1 MGAWR
6 EAQVF
11 ELMEFVIRG
20 ALLGVIY
27 GLLAF
32 PISLVFATTGSV
44 DLAVGAYAVLSVAIA
59 WSVGGT
65 WGIVIAIAAA
75 VLASA
80 VVGLISMRLNRPGMF
95 DHITAV
101 LGTFG
106 LATFLESF
114 ILTVYGKDPMA
125 RQVFETFWDVIG
137 IRISPQALIN
147 VVICLL
153 LLAGLYLLLYR
164 TPFGR
169 AMRASA
175 INPLGASLNGIP
187 VKTIWFCTYLV
198 GGFLAGVAGVLVL
211 YTTGA
216 DYSTGLSLTI
226 SGFGAAIIF
235 GMTSPL
241 RGFAG
246 GLVTGLVQ
254 ALSSGYLPGGWVT
267 ATPMIFI
274 FVVLALGPMNRISAT
289 GGRV

>member
-1 MGAWR
+1 
-6 EAQVF
+6 
-11 ELMEFVIRG
+11 MEFVIRG

-44 DLAVGAYAVLSVAIA
+44 DLAVGAYTVLAVAIA

-65 WGIVIAIAAA
+65 WGIVFAIAAA

-125 RQVFETFWDVIG
+125 RQVFETFWDVMG

-153 LLAGLYLLLYR
+153 LLASLYLLLYR

-267 ATPMIFI
+267 AAPMIFI
-274 FVVLALGPMNRISAT
+274 FIVLALGPMNRISAT

>member
-1 MGAWR
+1 MY
-6 EAQVF
+6 
-11 ELMEFVIRG
+11 ELMEFVVRG
-20 ALLGVIY
+20 AFLGVIY

-44 DLAVGAYAVLSVAIA
+44 DLAVGAYTVLAVAIA
-59 WSVGGT
+59 WAVGGPA
-65 WGIVIAIAAA
+65 GIVFGIAAA
-75 VLASA
+75 VLSSA
-80 VVGLISMRLNRPGMF
+80 IVGFISMRLNRPGTF

-125 RQVFETFWDVIG
+125 RQMFDTFWDVLG
-137 IRISPQALIN
+137 VRISPQALIN
-147 VVICLL
+147 IAVCLL
-153 LLAGLYLLLYR
+153 LLVALYVLLYR

-169 AMRASA
+169 MMRASA
-175 INPLGASLNGIP
+175 INPLGAALNGIP
-187 VKTIWFCTYLV
+187 VQTIWFCTYLL
-198 GGFLAGVAGVLVL
+198 GGFLAGVAGILVL

-216 DYSTGLSLTI
+216 DYSTGLQLTI

-235 GMTSPL
+235 GMNSPL

-254 ALSSGYLPGGWVT
+254 VLSSAYLPGGWVT
-267 ATPMIFI
+267 AAPMIFI
-274 FVVLALGPMNRISAT
+274 FVVLALGPMNRIAAT

>member
-1 MGAWR
+1 M
-6 EAQVF
+6 F

-44 DLAVGAYAVLSVAIA
+44 DLAVGAYTVLAVAIA
-59 WSVGGT
+59 WSIGGG

-125 RQVFETFWDVIG
+125 RQVFETFWDVLG

-147 VVICLL
+147 IVICLL

-235 GMTSPL
+235 GMNSPL

-267 ATPMIFI
+267 AAPMIFI

>member
-1 MGAWR
+1 M
-6 EAQVF
+6 F

-44 DLAVGAYAVLSVAIA
+44 DLAVGAYTVLAVAIA

-65 WGIVIAIAAA
+65 WGIAFAIAAA

-125 RQVFETFWDVIG
+125 RQVFETFWDVMG

-147 VVICLL
+147 IVICLL

-235 GMTSPL
+235 GMNSPL

-267 ATPMIFI
+267 AAPMIFI
-274 FVVLALGPMNRISAT
+274 FIVLALGPMNRISAT

>member
-1 MGAWR
+1 
-6 EAQVF
+6 
-11 ELMEFVIRG
+11 MEFVIRG

-44 DLAVGAYAVLSVAIA
+44 DLAVGAYTVLAVAIA

-65 WGIVIAIAAA
+65 SGIVIAIAAA

-125 RQVFETFWDVIG
+125 RQVFETFWDVMG

-147 VVICLL
+147 IVICLL

-235 GMTSPL
+235 GMNSPL

-267 ATPMIFI
+267 AAPMIFI
-274 FVVLALGPMNRISAT
+274 FIVLALGPMNRISAT

>member
-1 MGAWR
+1 M
-6 EAQVF
+6 F

-44 DLAVGAYAVLSVAIA
+44 DLAVGAYTVLAVAIA

-65 WGIVIAIAAA
+65 WGIVFAIAAA

-125 RQVFETFWDVIG
+125 RQVFETFWDVMG

-147 VVICLL
+147 IVICLL

-187 VKTIWFCTYLV
+187 VKMIWFCTYLV

-235 GMTSPL
+235 GMNSPL

-267 ATPMIFI
+267 AAPMIFI
-274 FVVLALGPMNRISAT
+274 FIVLALGPMNRISAT

>member
-1 MGAWR
+1 M
-6 EAQVF
+6 F
-11 ELMEFVIRG
+11 ELMEFVVRG

-44 DLAVGAYAVLSVAIA
+44 DLAVGAYTVLAVAIA
-59 WSVGGT
+59 WSVGGS
-65 WGIVIAIAAA
+65 WGIIVAIAAA

-125 RQVFETFWDVIG
+125 RQVFETFWDVMG

-147 VVICLL
+147 IVICLL

-267 ATPMIFI
+267 AAPMIFI
-274 FVVLALGPMNRISAT
+274 FIVLALGPMNRISAT

>member
-1 MGAWR
+1 M
-6 EAQVF
+6 F
-11 ELMEFVIRG
+11 ELVEFVIRG

-44 DLAVGAYAVLSVAIA
+44 DLAVGAYTVLAVAIA
-59 WSVGGT
+59 WSVGGA
-65 WGIVIAIAAA
+65 WGIGVAIAAA

-125 RQVFETFWDVIG
+125 RQVFETFWDVMG

-147 VVICLL
+147 IVICLL

-187 VKTIWFCTYLV
+187 VKMIWFCTYLV

-267 ATPMIFI
+267 AAPMIFI
-274 FVVLALGPMNRISAT
+274 FIVLALGPMNRISAT

>member
-1 MGAWR
+1 M
-6 EAQVF
+6 F

-44 DLAVGAYAVLSVAIA
+44 DLAVGAYTVLAVAIA

-65 WGIVIAIAAA
+65 WGIVFAIAAA

-125 RQVFETFWDVIG
+125 RQVFETFWDVMG

-153 LLAGLYLLLYR
+153 LLASLYLLLYR

-267 ATPMIFI
+267 AAPMIFI
-274 FVVLALGPMNRISAT
+274 FIVLALGPMNRISAT

>member
-1 MGAWR
+1 MY
-6 EAQVF
+6 
-11 ELMEFVIRG
+11 ELMEFVVRG
-20 ALLGVIY
+20 AFLGVIY

-44 DLAVGAYAVLSVAIA
+44 DLAVGAYTVLAVAIA
-59 WSVGGT
+59 WAVGGPA
-65 WGIVIAIAAA
+65 GVVLGIAAA
-75 VLASA
+75 VLSSA
-80 VVGLISMRLNRPGMF
+80 VVGFISMRLNRPGTF

-114 ILTVYGKDPMA
+114 ILTFYGKDPMA
-125 RQVFETFWDVIG
+125 RQMFDTFWDALGV
-137 IRISPQALIN
+137 RVSPQALIN
-147 VVICLL
+147 IVVCLL
-153 LLAGLYLLLYR
+153 LLLALYVLLYR

-169 AMRASA
+169 MMRASA
-175 INPLGASLNGIP
+175 VNPLGAALNGIP
-187 VKTIWFCTYLV
+187 VQTIWFSTYLL
-198 GGFLAGVAGVLVL
+198 GGFLAGVAGILVL

-235 GMTSPL
+235 GMNSPL

-254 ALSSGYLPGGWVT
+254 ALSSAYLPGGWVT
-267 ATPMIFI
+267 AAPMIFI
-274 FVVLALGPMNRISAT
+274 FVVLALGPMNRIAAT

>member
-1 MGAWR
+1 M
-6 EAQVF
+6 F

>member
-1 MGAWR
+1 M
-6 EAQVF
+6 F

-44 DLAVGAYAVLSVAIA
+44 DLAVGAYTVLAVAIA

-65 WGIVIAIAAA
+65 WGIVFAIAAA

-125 RQVFETFWDVIG
+125 RQVFEAFWDVMG

-198 GGFLAGVAGVLVL
+198 GGLLAGVAGVLVL

-235 GMTSPL
+235 GMNSPL

-267 ATPMIFI
+267 AAPMIFI
-274 FVVLALGPMNRISAT
+274 FIVLALGPMNRISAT

>member
-1 MGAWR
+1 
-6 EAQVF
+6 
-11 ELMEFVIRG
+11 MEFVIRG

-44 DLAVGAYAVLSVAIA
+44 DLAVGAYTVLAVAIA

-65 WGIVIAIAAA
+65 WGIVFAIAAA

-125 RQVFETFWDVIG
+125 RQVFETFWDVMG

-267 ATPMIFI
+267 AAPMIFI
-274 FVVLALGPMNRISAT
+274 FIVLALGPMNRISAT

>member
-1 MGAWR
+1 M
-6 EAQVF
+6 F

-44 DLAVGAYAVLSVAIA
+44 DLAVGAYTVLAVAIA
-59 WSVGGT
+59 WSVGGA
-65 WGIVIAIAAA
+65 WGIVIAIAGA

-114 ILTVYGKDPMA
+114 ILTASGKDPMA
-125 RQVFETFWDVIG
+125 RQVFETFWDVMG
-137 IRISPQALIN
+137 VRISPQALIN

-235 GMTSPL
+235 GMSSPL

-267 ATPMIFI
+267 AAPMIFI
-274 FVVLALGPMNRISAT
+274 FIVLALGPMNRIAAT

>member
-1 MGAWR
+1 L
-6 EAQVF
+6 F
-11 ELMEFVIRG
+11 ELMEFVVRG

-44 DLAVGAYAVLSVAIA
+44 DLAVGAYTVLAVAIA
-59 WSVGGT
+59 WSVGGS
-65 WGIVIAIAAA
+65 WGIIVAIAAA

-125 RQVFETFWDVIG
+125 RQVFETFWDVMG

-147 VVICLL
+147 IVICLL

-267 ATPMIFI
+267 AAPMIFI
-274 FVVLALGPMNRISAT
+274 FIVLALGPMNRISAT

>member
-1 MGAWR
+1 M
-6 EAQVF
+6 F

-44 DLAVGAYAVLSVAIA
+44 DLAVGAYTVLAVAIA

-65 WGIVIAIAAA
+65 WGIVFAIAAA

-125 RQVFETFWDVIG
+125 RQVFETFWDVMG

-235 GMTSPL
+235 GMNSPL

-267 ATPMIFI
+267 AAPMIFI
-274 FVVLALGPMNRISAT
+274 FIVLALGPMNRISAT

>member
-1 MGAWR
+1 
-6 EAQVF
+6 
-11 ELMEFVIRG
+11 MEFVIRG

-44 DLAVGAYAVLSVAIA
+44 DLAVGAYTVLAVAIA
-59 WSVGGT
+59 WSIGGG

-125 RQVFETFWDVIG
+125 RQVFETFWDVLG

-147 VVICLL
+147 IVICLL

-235 GMTSPL
+235 GMNSPL

-267 ATPMIFI
+267 AAPMIFI

>member
-1 MGAWR
+1 M
-6 EAQVF
+6 F

-44 DLAVGAYAVLSVAIA
+44 DLAVGAYTVLAVAIA
-59 WSVGGT
+59 WLVGGT
-65 WGIVIAIAAA
+65 WGIVFAIAAA

-125 RQVFETFWDVIG
+125 RQVFETFWDVMG

-267 ATPMIFI
+267 AAPMIFI
-274 FVVLALGPMNRISAT
+274 FIVLALGPMNRISAT

>member
-1 MGAWR
+1 M
-6 EAQVF
+6 F
-11 ELMEFVIRG
+11 ELMEFVVRG

-32 PISLVFATTGSV
+32 PTSLVFATTGSV
-44 DLAVGAYAVLSVAIA
+44 DLAVGAYAVLAVAIA
-59 WSVGGT
+59 WAIGGPV
-65 WGIVIAIAAA
+65 GIVLGIGAAI
-75 VLASA
+75 LASA
-80 VVGLISMRLNRPGMF
+80 IVGFISMRLNRPGTF

-125 RQVFETFWDVIG
+125 RQVFDIFWDVLG
-137 IRISPQALIN
+137 VRISPQALIN
-147 VVICLL
+147 IVVCLA
-153 LLAGLYLLLYR
+153 LLAALYVLLYR

-169 AMRASA
+169 MMRASA
-175 INPLGASLNGIP
+175 INPLGAALNGIP
-187 VKTIWFCTYLV
+187 VRNIWFGTYLL

-235 GMTSPL
+235 GLNSPL

-254 ALSSGYLPGGWVT
+254 ALSSAYLPGGWVS
-267 ATPMIFI
+267 AAPMIFI

>member
-1 MGAWR
+1 
-6 EAQVF
+6 
-11 ELMEFVIRG
+11 MEFVVRG

-44 DLAVGAYAVLSVAIA
+44 DLAVGAYTVLAVAIA
-59 WSVGGT
+59 WSVGGS
-65 WGIVIAIAAA
+65 WGIIVAIAAA

-125 RQVFETFWDVIG
+125 RQVFETFWDVMG

-147 VVICLL
+147 IVICLL

-267 ATPMIFI
+267 AAPMIFI
-274 FVVLALGPMNRISAT
+274 FIVLALGPMNRISAT

>member
-1 MGAWR
+1 M
-6 EAQVF
+6 F
-11 ELMEFVIRG
+11 EFMEFVIRG

-125 RQVFETFWDVIG
+125 RQVFETFWDVVG

-153 LLAGLYLLLYR
+153 LLAALYLLLYR

-198 GGFLAGVAGVLVL
+198 GGFLAGAAGVLVL

-267 ATPMIFI
+267 AAPMIFI
-274 FVVLALGPMNRISAT
+274 FIVLALGPMNRISAT

>member
-1 MGAWR
+1 M
-6 EAQVF
+6 F

-44 DLAVGAYAVLSVAIA
+44 DLAVGAYTVLAVAIA

-65 WGIVIAIAAA
+65 WGIVFAIAAA

-125 RQVFETFWDVIG
+125 RQVFETFWDVMG

-267 ATPMIFI
+267 AAPMIFI
-274 FVVLALGPMNRISAT
+274 FIVLALGPMNRISAT

>member
-1 MGAWR
+1 M
-6 EAQVF
+6 F
-11 ELMEFVIRG
+11 ELMEFVVRG

-44 DLAVGAYAVLSVAIA
+44 DLAVGAYTVLAVAIA
-59 WSVGGT
+59 WSIGGG

-125 RQVFETFWDVIG
+125 RQVFETFWDVLG

-235 GMTSPL
+235 GMNSPL

-267 ATPMIFI
+267 AAPMIFI
-274 FVVLALGPMNRISAT
+274 FIVLALGPMNRISAT

>member
-1 MGAWR
+1 M
-6 EAQVF
+6 F

-44 DLAVGAYAVLSVAIA
+44 DLAVGAYTVLAVAIA

-65 WGIVIAIAAA
+65 WGIVFAIAAA

-125 RQVFETFWDVIG
+125 RQVFETFWDVMG

-147 VVICLL
+147 IVICLL

-235 GMTSPL
+235 GMNSPL

-267 ATPMIFI
+267 AAPMIFI
-274 FVVLALGPMNRISAT
+274 FIVLALGPMNRISAT